1 MQLSIIIPVYNSSK
15 IIPSLVKKIKEN
27 INKKIKNYEVILIND
42 SSKDNSWNIIK
53 KISKKN
59 KFVKVH
65 SNTFSSNNK
74 LSQFIKK
81 DEKSENKTLQ
91 RKLMNS
97 VFLTKSIALQ
107 NDEANQKIIE
117 KRSEIEVTQ
126 RKLRLI
132 NDEKKN
138 NNVHKL
144 QFEIDMLSK
153 NVYSLEQSCV
163 NIIKKIRTKRM
174 A

>member
-1 MQLSIIIPVYNSSK
+1 
-15 IIPSLVKKIKEN
+15 
-27 INKKIKNYEVILIND
+27 
-42 SSKDNSWNIIK
+42 
-53 KISKKN
+53 
-59 KFVKVH
+59 
-65 SNTFSSNNK
+65 
-74 LSQFIKK
+74 
-81 DEKSENKTLQ
+81 
-91 RKLMNS
+91 MNS